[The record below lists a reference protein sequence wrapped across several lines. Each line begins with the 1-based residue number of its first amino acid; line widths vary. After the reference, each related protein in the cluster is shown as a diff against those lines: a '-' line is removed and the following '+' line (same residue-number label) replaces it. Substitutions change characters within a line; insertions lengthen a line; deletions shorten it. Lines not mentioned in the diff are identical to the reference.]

1 MDKFEFI
8 TYGYLLI
15 GVLAAMIFVKPIY
28 DEHDEY
34 DVFNMFEKVLMLIL
48 AWLPMLLAAI
58 RGGIQ
63 KAIKKR
69 EDAK

>member
-8 TYGYLLI
+8 AYGYLLI

-58 RGGIQ
+58 RNSIQ

-69 EDAK
+69 EAAK

>member
-28 DEHDEY
+28 DEHDEC

-58 RGGIQ
+58 RRGIQ
-63 KAIKKR
+63 KAIEKR
-69 EDAK
+69 EATK

>member
-1 MDKFEFI
+1 
-8 TYGYLLI
+8 
-15 GVLAAMIFVKPIY
+15 MIFVKPIY

-58 RGGIQ
+58 RNSIQ

-69 EDAK
+69 EAAK